1 MFLYISCFFNSSETG
16 FIMLLID
23 SKEEFNN
30 SNSLEKSGL
39 LLKNSLNMSEEPL
52 TVFNNSR

>member
-1 MFLYISCFFNSSETG
+1 MFIFLYTSCFFNRSETG

-39 LLKNSLNMSEEPL
+39 LLKNSLNIWL
-52 TVFNNSR
+52 YR